1 MELMKTVRW
10 ALGAIILGALIALIV
25 LKTPPFLSYR
35 DLPYFSFLG
44 KALFII
50 LLAALMCLYRVWRGP
65 TAADRIVAVDIFGL
79 MLVGVSAI
87 LTVVTG
93 RSWYIDIGIAW
104 ALQAFVM
111 ILVLSK
117 YLEGKGFDE

>member
-1 MELMKTVRW
+1 MVRW
-10 ALGAIILGALIALIV
+10 ILGAVILVAAIGLIV
-25 LKTPPFLSYR
+25 FKTPPFLGYR
-35 DLPYFSFLG
+35 DLPYYGFLG

-50 LLAALMCLYRVWRGP
+50 LLAAFMCLFRVLRGP